1 MPSWSVT
8 SEMTFTVAKS
18 ILLYT
23 VPLIFM
29 SFTYYQI
36 VRVLWKSANI
46 PGHTEARAAAA
57 AVAASA
63 ASASS
68 SSGTGSHAGCT
79 CSSAG
84 SAAIRCCFHQ
94 GGHCSGRQQSSTNNG
109 RGISGASSAS
119 RHTTSS
125 VGGTVLMTNTNV
137 STEGQLRSRRK
148 AAKMLVAV
156 VLMFAV
162 CYFPVHLLGIMRYM
176 VKLPQTDEWVA
187 LSMIS
192 HWLCYANSAVNPVIY
207 NFMSGKF
214 RKEFRRTFCFWWR
227 HRPRDRAQVGR
238 RVNGSLMDKSTR
250 IKKGGWRMTGWL
262 KGRQRGGHSTRNAS
276 TTTGHSRGSSYYKS
290 LFRSTLRHNANGPRS
305 AMATEYEDFEGDLCQ
320 A

>member
-1 MPSWSVT
+1 METVSVAVSVLTLTFISVDRWYAICFPLKFKSTTGRAKTAILVIWFVALCFDIPELVVLKAQPKELRIETILLTQCMPSWSVT

-57 AVAASA
+57 AVAAS
-63 ASASS
+63 SASS
-68 SSGTGSHAGCT
+68 ASHG
-79 CSSAG
+79 
-84 SAAIRCCFHQ
+84 
-94 GGHCSGRQQSSTNNG
+94 
-109 RGISGASSAS
+109 AS

-214 RKEFRRTFCFWWR
+214 RREFKHAFLYGPCCRDSDASSSSQYHYSNSQYQRNIANQR
-227 HRPRDRAQVGR
+227 SYHRNHQLHLQNHP
-238 RVNGSLMDKSTR
+238 
-250 IKKGGWRMTGWL
+250 
-262 KGRQRGGHSTRNAS
+262 
-276 TTTGHSRGSSYYKS
+276 
-290 LFRSTLRHNANGPRS
+290 
-305 AMATEYEDFEGDLCQ
+305 
-320 A
+320 